1 MTTGSQPFGHLD
13 CHPVVGIL
21 ASTYMQDDAQPDVS
35 AHIDELAPRFE
46 ALGLSEIAARLR
58 ALATEP
64 ETLQPEP
71 LQAEPLQAEPLA
83 AEAPQLG
90 RLLEQQLLSI
100 LDQTDQL

>member
-1 MTTGSQPFGHLD
+1 MTTESQPFGHLD

-21 ASTYMQDDAQPDVS
+21 ASTHMQDEAQPDVA
-35 AHIDELAPRFE
+35 AHIDEIAPRFE
-46 ALGLSEIAARLR
+46 ALGLSDIAARLR
-58 ALATEP
+58 ALAAEP
-64 ETLQPEP
+64 EPV
-71 LQAEPLQAEPLA
+71 QAEPLQ